1 MAVASLILGILSIF
15 ISVIPVFGIISIVPA
30 IMSFVFGL
38 VAIFKKTEKNKSK
51 AMQIAG
57 VVLSSISIAIAIFW
71 IFCIIFVSEIAAYF
85 DDYDIDWDAQMER
98 YIPVYDLNEDADLGN
113 VIVKLESVSLDYNNE
128 NVVKPQTG
136 YKYVAYKVHIKNISN
151 YNFNLYEPLITML
164 CDDGNVYGSD
174 YNKVYSNTNL
184 ISVTIK
190 PGEITTGIIAFEIPI
205 NTEEEEIIFPINENT
220 YKFEVN

>member
-38 VAIFKKTEKNKSK
+38 VAILKKTEKNKSK

-85 DDYDIDWDAQMER
+85 DDYDMDWDTQMER

-151 YNFNLYEPLITML
+151 YNFNLYEPLITMF

>member
-1 MAVASLILGILSIF
+1 M
-15 ISVIPVFGIISIVPA
+15 
-30 IMSFVFGL
+30 
-38 VAIFKKTEKNKSK
+38 
-51 AMQIAG
+51 
-57 VVLSSISIAIAIFW
+57 
-71 IFCIIFVSEIAAYF
+71 
-85 DDYDIDWDAQMER
+85 
-98 YIPVYDLNEDADLGN
+98 
-113 VIVKLESVSLDYNNE
+113 
-128 NVVKPQTG
+128 VKPQTG